1 MVQSPC
7 PYCASP
13 ITFMQVALAISP
25 WHLKC
30 TQCRRS
36 VGLKG
41 WALAILGLYVVV
53 AVVLISLIVFI
64 YITERTIPRASIP
77 ITMLIIGGVG
87 LIIEAL
93 LLAAHPFKP

>member
-7 PYCASP
+7 PYCANP
-13 ITFMQVALAISP
+13 ITLMQLALAASP

-30 TQCRRS
+30 RQCQRP

-41 WALAILGLYVVV
+41 WALAIFGVYVVV
-53 AVVLISLIVFI
+53 AVALIALIVFI
-64 YITERTIPRASIP
+64 YITERTIPRVSIP
-77 ITMLIIGGVG
+77 ISMLIIGGVG